1 MTEHPNITAP
11 DDTSPE
17 ALEVLMGQLVDKWA
31 DDMQPMERLTAQRHL
46 TAQLD
51 AFKGQILPGVGEPF
65 TSSLVHCLERAA
77 WRKYDQTHRPV
88 MAA

>member
-1 MTEHPNITAP
+1 MTEHHNITAP

-51 AFKGQILPGVGEPF
+51 AFGGQLLAGLGEPF
-65 TSSLVHCLERAA
+65 TSSLTSCLERAA
-77 WRKYDQTHRPV
+77 WRAYDQTHKPM